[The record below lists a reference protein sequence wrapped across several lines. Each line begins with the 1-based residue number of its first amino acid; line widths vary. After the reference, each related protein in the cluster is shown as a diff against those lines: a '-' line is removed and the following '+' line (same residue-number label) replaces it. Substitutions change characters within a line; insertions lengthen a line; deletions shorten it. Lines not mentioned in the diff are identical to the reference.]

1 MPIYE
6 YECVSCEHQF
16 ETIQRIS
23 EDPLLDCPEC
33 GKPDLKKLVSVAAF
47 RLKGAGWYETDFK
60 SGEKKNI
67 AGEEKKSE
75 SDKSDEAGSAKSSS
89 AGAAAK
95 GDGPKET
102 GKSDKPSDST
112 KKPEPKASS
121 EPKGS
126 ASKNTSSGSSS
137 SD

>member
-6 YECVSCEHQF
+6 YACVSCEHQF

-47 RLKGAGWYETDFK
+47 RLTGAGWYETDFK

-67 AGEEKKSE
+67 AGEEKKDGSN
-75 SDKSDEAGSAKSSS
+75 KSDDAGSTKSDAASD
-89 AGAAAK
+89 AAK
-95 GDGPKET
+95 GSVPKET
-102 GKSDKPSDST
+102 AKSDKPPDST

-126 ASKNTSSGSSS
+126 SSKNTSSGSSS

>member
-47 RLKGAGWYETDFK
+47 RLKGSGWYETDFK
-60 SGEKKNI
+60 KDNQKNVH
-67 AGEEKKSE
+67 
-75 SDKSDEAGSAKSSS
+75 KSDSEPTKKKEKDGESKSA
-89 AGAAAK
+89 
-95 GDGPKET
+95 DVKE
-102 GKSDKPSDST
+102 SP
-112 KKPEPKASS
+112 KKPESKVAS
-121 EPKGS
+121 E
-126 ASKNTSSGSSS
+126 ADSG
-137 SD
+137 

>member
-6 YECVSCEHQF
+6 YACVSCEHQF

-67 AGEEKKSE
+67 AGEEKKGGL
-75 SDKSDEAGSAKSSS
+75 DKSDEAGSTKSDV
-89 AGAAAK
+89 AGDAAK
-95 GDGPKET
+95 GNVPKET

-126 ASKNTSSGSSS
+126 SSKNTSSGSSS

>member
-6 YECVSCEHQF
+6 YRCESCGHELDALQKL
-16 ETIQRIS
+16 S
-23 EDPLLDCPEC
+23 DGPLQDCPDC
-33 GKPDLKKLVSVAAF
+33 QAPSLRRLISAPSF
-47 RLKGAGWYETDFK
+47 RLKGDGWYETDFK

-67 AGEEKKSE
+67 AGEEKKGGL
-75 SDKSDEAGSAKSSS
+75 DKSDEAGSTKSDV
-89 AGAAAK
+89 AGDAAK
-95 GDGPKET
+95 GNVPKET

-121 EPKGS
+121 APKGS
-126 ASKNTSSGSSS
+126 SSKNTSSGSSS